1 MRQSCTT
8 RDTAKAPSPRPLL
21 GRFDH
26 IPVDLA
32 RVQSGT
38 NVRLRDYE
46 QQKALKRFSYDLKL
60 KDGLVHPAEG
70 DNFIGPNGCSLRPP
84 LSPMFQEVVRNFRG
98 TNITV
103 YVIPEGIPLPP
114 SLTLLHEHSDHY
126 SLQCTE
132 PVSLDA
138 LNATLTEFINKYGR
152 KLDKEQFDEEYPF
165 TI

>member
-1 MRQSCTT
+1 
-8 RDTAKAPSPRPLL
+8 
-21 GRFDH
+21 
-26 IPVDLA
+26 
-32 RVQSGT
+32 
-38 NVRLRDYE
+38 
-46 QQKALKRFSYDLKL
+46 
-60 KDGLVHPAEG
+60 
-70 DNFIGPNGCSLRPP
+70 
-84 LSPMFQEVVRNFRG
+84 MFQEVVRNFRG

-103 YVIPEGIPLPP
+103 YVLPEGTPLPP

-132 PVSLDA
+132 PVSLDGKWLFSLPPPRVLTQLPIA